1 MPSKESYHHGNLRA
15 ALLGAALDLLHEGGI
30 EALSL
35 REVARRAGVSPGAP
49 YHHFKSKGDLVCELA
64 KERLEHLDGVSY
76 EALEGL
82 KMPQEKLK
90 AIGIAYV
97 MYAAE
102 HPAEFRLMFSPE
114 RGSPLSQE
122 KPEDAPV
129 FRVLLGVIDELRETG
144 HDLHRETAAITA
156 WSLVH
161 GLADLLVDG
170 PLAPMAA
177 DLEKVRTLAEQV
189 AEGLTLVRT

>member
-1 MPSKESYHHGNLRA
+1 MLKKENYHHGNLRA
-15 ALLGAALDLLHEGGI
+15 ALLSAALDLLHEEGI

-64 KERLEHLDGVSY
+64 KERLEHLDVVSRK
-76 EALEGL
+76 ALEGL
-82 KMPQEKLK
+82 KTPQERLK
-90 AIGIAYV
+90 AIGVAYV
-97 MYAAE
+97 MYAVK

-114 RGSPLSQE
+114 RRSPLSQE
-122 KPEDAPV
+122 KPEGAPV
-129 FRVLLGVIDELRETG
+129 FRVLVGVIDKLRETRR
-144 HDLHRETAAITA
+144 DLDRETAAITA

-177 DLEKVRTLAEQV
+177 DLEQVRTLAEQV
-189 AEGLTLVRT
+189 TEGLTLVQT

>member
-1 MPSKESYHHGNLRA
+1 MPRKESYHHGNLRA
-15 ALLGAALDLLHEGGI
+15 ALLSAALDLLREGGV

-49 YHHFKSKGDLVCELA
+49 YHHFKSRGDLVCELA
-64 KERLEHLDGVSY
+64 QERLEHLDGVSRK
-76 EALEGL
+76 ALEGL
-82 KMPQEKLK
+82 RTPQEKLR
-90 AIGIAYV
+90 AIGTAYV

-122 KPEDAPV
+122 KPEGAPV

-144 HDLHRETAAITA
+144 RDLNRETAAITA

-170 PLAPMAA
+170 PLAPVSA

-189 AEGLTLVRT
+189 TEGLTFVQT

>member
-1 MPSKESYHHGNLRA
+1 MSKKDSYHHGNLRA
-15 ALLGAALDLLHEGGI
+15 SLLEAALELLHEGGV

-49 YHHFKSKGDLVCELA
+49 YHHFKSKGDLICELA
-64 KERLEHLDGVSY
+64 EERLEHLDRVSR
-76 EALEGL
+76 EALQGA
-82 KMPQEKLK
+82 KTPQEKLR
-90 AIGIAYV
+90 ALGVAYV
-97 MYAAE
+97 LYAAM

-114 RGSPLSQE
+114 RGSPLSRE

-129 FRVLLGVIDELRETG
+129 FRVLLRVIDELREAG
-144 HDLHRETAAITA
+144 HDVGRETAAITA

-170 PLAPMAA
+170 PLAPMSR
-177 DLEKVRTLAEQV
+177 DLEQVRTLAEQV
-189 AEGLTLVRT
+189 TEGLTLVQT